1 MSEKRFPLEF
11 LHAEALCREMPS
23 CGAVVVFTGKAGAIP
38 DALKCLYPQS
48 HSRVFYMEDTMENRL
63 PEILS
68 AVEKL
73 HVPCLVM
80 HPQDLPGMGAF
91 LPSDARVSLVS
102 RGTETPDHLSVL
114 LDKSMPDYF
123 TWIGFQRY
131 LANPAVLEKLSDH
144 YIETLRL
151 GEFRKNHLAAEPLLR
166 EATHHFIDMRCM
178 RYADLPDLK
187 NGNPNGLYAEE
198 ICALARYMGL
208 SNHFQLAVI
217 YGYPSDSRKGSLTA
231 QLMAQ
236 LIWHLT
242 EGLAVSVQEHPG
254 QDASQ
259 FHRKAVQMGEDGQ
272 ELVFL
277 QSRKSGR
284 WWMELPNCKQRGNP
298 FYISCA
304 IDDYVMACKG
314 EIPLKWLLY
323 YQKSN
328 NFS

>member
-1 MSEKRFPLEF
+1 
-11 LHAEALCREMPS
+11 
-23 CGAVVVFTGKAGAIP
+23 
-38 DALKCLYPQS
+38 
-48 HSRVFYMEDTMENRL
+48 MENRL

-178 RYADLPDLK
+178 SPCCGKPR
-187 NGNPNGLYAEE
+187 
-198 ICALARYMGL
+198 I
-208 SNHFQLAVI
+208 
-217 YGYPSDSRKGSLTA
+217 
-231 QLMAQ
+231 
-236 LIWHLT
+236 
-242 EGLAVSVQEHPG
+242 
-254 QDASQ
+254 
-259 FHRKAVQMGEDGQ
+259 
-272 ELVFL
+272 
-277 QSRKSGR
+277 
-284 WWMELPNCKQRGNP
+284 
-298 FYISCA
+298 IS
-304 IDDYVMACKG
+304 
-314 EIPLKWLLY
+314 
-323 YQKSN
+323 
-328 NFS
+328 

>member
-123 TWIGFQRY
+123 TWIG
-131 LANPAVLEKLSDH
+131 
-144 YIETLRL
+144 IETLRL

-166 EATHHFIDMRCM
+166 EATHHFIDMRCI
-178 RYADLPDLK
+178 RHADLPEVK
-187 NGNPNGLYAEE
+187 HGNPNGLYAEE

-208 SNHFQLAVI
+208 SHNFQLAVI

-236 LIWHLT
+236 LIWHLA
-242 EGLAVSVQEHPG
+242 EGLAVSVQEHPV

-259 FHRKAVQMGEDGQ
+259 FHSK
-272 ELVFL
+272 L
-277 QSRKSGR
+277 
-284 WWMELPNCKQRGNP
+284 
-298 FYISCA
+298 
-304 IDDYVMACKG
+304 
-314 EIPLKWLLY
+314 
-323 YQKSN
+323 
-328 NFS
+328 